1 MLTQNDLQAIGKI
14 FDNKF
19 DSRLTGIEKRLDS
32 MEIKIGS
39 LEVKMGLFEEKMGL
53 FEEKMG
59 LFEEKMSLFEEKMSL
74 FENKLTSLDNKM
86 NRGFKSVDKKLNVI
100 INYFDHQDINTRKRL
115 NRIELHLGLTS

>member
-39 LEVKMGLFEEKMGL
+39 LETRIGSLEVKMGLFERKMG
-53 FEEKMG
+53 
-59 LFEEKMSLFEEKMSL
+59 
-74 FENKLTSLDNKM
+74 SLDKKM
-86 NRGFKSVDKKLNVI
+86 NQGFKSVDKKLNVI
-100 INYFDHQDINTRKRL
+100 IDYFDHQDIDTRKRL
-115 NRIELHLGLTS
+115 NRIELHLGLAPLNS

>member
-39 LEVKMGLFEEKMGL
+39 LEV
-53 FEEKMG
+53 KMG